1 MKAINKPAAAI
12 SALILVTSL
21 GACGGGEAEQ
31 LPPVPPE
38 TTAADAGNDVDKAAE
53 EAMGAAEK
61 AADVSAASSSEAK

>member
-1 MKAINKPAAAI
+1 MKAFNKPAAAI

-21 GACGGGEAEQ
+21 AACNGGEAEQ

-38 TTAADAGNDVDKAAE
+38 TATTDAGNDVDKAAE

-61 AADVSAASSSEAK
+61 AADASSSEAK